1 MDSGSVVGVVCYVFV
16 LIIGQICVDLW
27 LQQVFKSCR
36 SLSIHTGCLLMGKV
50 GEKNISLGI
59 SK

>member
-1 MDSGSVVGVVCYVFV
+1 MGVVCYVFV
-16 LIIGQICVDLW
+16 LTIGQICVDLW

-50 GEKNISLGI
+50 GEKNISLEI